1 MPVKHGIL
9 KEELIDQH
17 GVTFNF
23 KQKKN
28 MKIKA
33 KKVYCSSIY
42 VIDYFYSRVPLSP
55 EVDRSTTGWHFFK
68 ERQSLAADTEIH
80 FVESFRKQE
89 LNEFHSICGVTPV
102 TMEWT
107 KRRNITEA
115 SGAMVANLQT
125 LSPSYHGELWDE
137 LGRSENLCEAFN
149 TAKTNKFGSSQ
160 SVIKYLPCRRATPGK
175 TVRKQIISI
184 MVDVFTYEEIRPF
197 IPGLTKYTFCEVRK
211 CSSNHGCGTLVA
223 LKSVPR
229 CKTDQAG
236 NFLSFLTSPSIVQDF
251 PFSEKVLKLLSG
263 EVVQTPNVIRMSVN
277 ERIIK
282 QYLQN
287 CEESGTDSLSSST
300 LPRILTACKASTT
313 TSLQG
318 LDWIRKSLFYIF
330 FVLKTVGKINPSE
343 C

>member
-1 MPVKHGIL
+1 MW
-9 KEELIDQH
+9 LITSIH
-17 GVTFNF
+17 GV
-23 KQKKN
+23 
-28 MKIKA
+28 
-33 KKVYCSSIY
+33 
-42 VIDYFYSRVPLSP
+42 PPSP
-55 EVDRSTTGWHFFK
+55 EVDRSTTGWHSFK

-125 LSPSYHGELWDE
+125 LSPRHHGELWDE

-160 SVIKYLPCRRATPGK
+160 SVIKYLPWRRATPGK

-211 CSSNHGCGTLVA
+211 YSSNHGCGTLVA

-277 ERIIK
+277 ERIIN
-282 QYLQN
+282 QYLQY
-287 CEESGTDSLSSST
+287 CEESGTHSLSRST
-300 LPRILTACKASTT
+300 LPRILTAFKASTT

-318 LDWIRKSLFYIF
+318 LDWIRKSLLYIF
-330 FVLKTVGKINPSE
+330 FVLKTVSKIHPSE

>member
-1 MPVKHGIL
+1 
-9 KEELIDQH
+9 
-17 GVTFNF
+17 
-23 KQKKN
+23 

-55 EVDRSTTGWHFFK
+55 EVDRSTTGWHSFK

-89 LNEFHSICGVTPV
+89 LNEFLSICRVTPV
-102 TMEWT
+102 TMMDTGLQSAMEWN

-115 SGAMVANLQT
+115 SGAMVAILQT
-125 LSPSYHGELWDE
+125 LSPRHHSELWDE

-197 IPGLTKYTFCEVRK
+197 IPGLTKCTFCEVRK
-211 CSSNHGCGTLVA
+211 YSSNHGCGTLVA

-251 PFSEKVLKLLSG
+251 PFREKVLKLLSG

-277 ERIIK
+277 ERIIN
-282 QYLQN
+282 QYLQY
-287 CEESGTDSLSSST
+287 CEESGTHSLSRST
-300 LPRILTACKASTT
+300 LPRILTAFKASTT

-330 FVLKTVGKINPSE
+330 FVLKTVSKLNPSE

>member
-1 MPVKHGIL
+1 
-9 KEELIDQH
+9 
-17 GVTFNF
+17 
-23 KQKKN
+23 
-28 MKIKA
+28 
-33 KKVYCSSIY
+33 
-42 VIDYFYSRVPLSP
+42 
-55 EVDRSTTGWHFFK
+55 
-68 ERQSLAADTEIH
+68 
-80 FVESFRKQE
+80 
-89 LNEFHSICGVTPV
+89 
-102 TMEWT
+102 MEWT

-115 SGAMVANLQT
+115 SGAMVAILQT
-125 LSPSYHGELWDE
+125 LSPRHHGELWDE

-160 SVIKYLPCRRATPGK
+160 SVIKYLPWRRATPGK

-197 IPGLTKYTFCEVRK
+197 MPGLTKYTFCEVRRY
-211 CSSNHGCGTLVA
+211 SSNHWFGTLVA

-277 ERIIK
+277 ERIIN
-282 QYLQN
+282 QYLQY
-287 CEESGTDSLSSST
+287 CEESGTHSLSRST
-300 LPRILTACKASTT
+300 LPRILTAFKASTT

-330 FVLKTVGKINPSE
+330 FVLKTVSKLNPFE

>member
-1 MPVKHGIL
+1 
-9 KEELIDQH
+9 
-17 GVTFNF
+17 
-23 KQKKN
+23 
-28 MKIKA
+28 
-33 KKVYCSSIY
+33 
-42 VIDYFYSRVPLSP
+42 
-55 EVDRSTTGWHFFK
+55 
-68 ERQSLAADTEIH
+68 
-80 FVESFRKQE
+80 
-89 LNEFHSICGVTPV
+89 
-102 TMEWT
+102 
-107 KRRNITEA
+107 
-115 SGAMVANLQT
+115 MVAILQT
-125 LSPSYHGELWDE
+125 LSPRHHGELWDE
-137 LGRSENLCEAFN
+137 LGRSENLCEVFN

-277 ERIIK
+277 ERIIN
-282 QYLQN
+282 QYLQY
-287 CEESGTDSLSSST
+287 CEESGTHTLSRST
-300 LPRILTACKASTT
+300 LPRILTAFKASTT

-318 LDWIRKSLFYIF
+318 LD
-330 FVLKTVGKINPSE
+330 
-343 C
+343 